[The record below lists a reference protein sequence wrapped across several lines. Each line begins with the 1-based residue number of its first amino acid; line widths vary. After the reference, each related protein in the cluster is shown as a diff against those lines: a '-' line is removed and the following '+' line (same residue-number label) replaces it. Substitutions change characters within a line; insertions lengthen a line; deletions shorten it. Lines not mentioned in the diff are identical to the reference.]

1 MHCKETEIK
10 KGIKLHEIQ
19 TQKFKTN
26 LIAVFLTM
34 PIERKNVTKN
44 ALVSAVLRR
53 GSKNMPT
60 SAEISQEMEEMYG
73 AGFDCGIDKT
83 GDNQVLKFYIEAIN
97 DNFIPQDSEKI
108 LKKSIDSL
116 LEIVFNPLT
125 ENNGFKEEYV
135 KQEKENIKRIIE
147 GKTDNKARYA
157 YDRCIEE
164 MYKNKP
170 YGLYKYGYVEDLNSI
185 TRKEL
190 YEYYKKMIAE
200 CKIDIFISGDIEN
213 ITDIVKENENIKD
226 LQERD
231 AKYVINTI
239 EEKQSTEERE
249 IKEDMDVVQGK
260 IVIGLDVHLEDKKQ
274 KYDTVVYNAIL
285 GGTANSKM
293 FQEVREK
300 ASLAYTAGS
309 SYIRY
314 KSNIFI
320 KCGIEIKNYQKAME
334 IIRKQLED
342 MKNGIFTDEDI
353 KNAKKGIISVI
364 KSIDDEQDTQ
374 ITYQFGHELTNIKT
388 TEEEYTEEI
397 NKVTKED
404 IIKVAKSI
412 TVNTV
417 YFLKNK

>member
-1 MHCKETEIK
+1 MRKKLKFKIAAVCGLLAILIGLTGCANNNSNKITVVGSSAMQLLAEQAGNDYRLSHPDSNIVVQGGGSGTGLSQVQAGAVEIGTSDVFAETQ
-10 KGIKLHEIQ
+10 KGIDAKKLQNHLVAVVGIVPIVNKSAGVSNLSKQQLSDIFTGKITNWKQVGGKNQTITVINRSKGSGTRGTFEGLVLNGKKPIQ
-19 TQKFKTN
+19 
-26 LIAVFLTM
+26 A
-34 PIERKNVTKN
+34 
-44 ALVSAVLRR
+44 
-53 GSKNMPT
+53 
-60 SAEISQEMEEMYG
+60 QE
-73 AGFDCGIDKT
+73 
-83 GDNQVLKFYIEAIN
+83 
-97 DNFIPQDSEKI
+97 QDSNGTVRKI
-108 LKKSIDSL
+108 VSSTPGTISYISFPYAND
-116 LEIVFNPLT
+116 
-125 ENNGFKEEYV
+125 
-135 KQEKENIKRIIE
+135 ENIQKLKQREPNYKINQIE
-147 GKTDNKARYA
+147 
-157 YDRCIEE
+157 
-164 MYKNKP
+164 
-170 YGLYKYGYVEDLNSI
+170 S
-185 TRKEL
+185 KE
-190 YEYYKKMIAE
+190 K
-200 CKIDIFISGDIEN
+200 
-213 ITDIVKENENIKD
+213 VKEK
-226 LQERD
+226 
-231 AKYVINTI
+231 
-239 EEKQSTEERE
+239 E
-249 IKEDMDVVQGK
+249 IKEEMDVVQGK
-260 IVIGLDVHLEDKKQ
+260 IVIGLDLHLDNEEQ
-274 KYDTVVYNAIL
+274 KYSAMMYNAIL

-309 SYIRY
+309 RYIRY

-388 TEEEYTEEI
+388 TEEEYTEKI